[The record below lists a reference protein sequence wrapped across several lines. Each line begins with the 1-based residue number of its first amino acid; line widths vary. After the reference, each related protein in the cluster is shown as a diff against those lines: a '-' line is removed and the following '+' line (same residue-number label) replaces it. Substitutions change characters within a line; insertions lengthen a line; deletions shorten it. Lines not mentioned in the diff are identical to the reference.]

1 MVAGSGGGGSGAQKT
16 TFFSKGLAGTDDRV
30 EQSDDGSFLFIP

>member
-1 MVAGSGGGGSGAQKT
+1 MVAGSGGGSGAQKT

-30 EQSDDGSFLFIP
+30 EQSDDGSFLFSP